1 MSDASIR
8 EYLTIQQVA
17 DYLSIKTSSLY
28 SKIAEIP
35 HYRIGRLLRFRKGE
49 IDAWMETK
57 RENIPQR
64 RRSHKKRNVTDVDRI
79 VRRAIDAAKD
89 TGYNSSGKSDHSIEG
104 LGKERLYGFI

>member
-1 MSDASIR
+1 MSDEGTR

-49 IDAWMETK
+49 IDAWIEAK
-57 RENIPQR
+57 REDIAQISKT
-64 RRSHKKRNVTDVDRI
+64 RSSKRNVSDVDKI
-79 VRRAIDAAKD
+79 VRRTIDAAKG
-89 TGYNSSGKSDHSIEG
+89 TRYNSSGKSDHSIKG
-104 LGKERLYGFI
+104 LGKER

>member
-1 MSDASIR
+1 MNDESIR

-49 IDAWMETK
+49 IDAWIETK
-57 RENIPQR
+57 REDIPQR
-64 RRSHKKRNVTDVDRI
+64 TRPHKKRTVLDVNQI
-79 VRRAIDAAKD
+79 VRRAIDAARG
-89 TGYNSSGKSDHSIEG
+89 TGYNSSGKSDHSIKG
-104 LGKERLYGFI
+104 LGKER

>member
-1 MSDASIR
+1 MSDESIR

-49 IDAWMETK
+49 IDAWIETK
-57 RENIPQR
+57 REETPQVT
-64 RRSHKKRNVTDVDRI
+64 RSHKKKNVLDVDKI
-79 VRRAIDAAKD
+79 VRRAIDAAKG
-89 TGYNSSGKSDHSIEG
+89 TGYNSSGKSDHSIKG
-104 LGKERLYGFI
+104 LGKER

>member
-1 MSDASIR
+1 MSDEGIR

-49 IDAWMETK
+49 IDAWIETK
-57 RENIPQR
+57 REDMPQIKR
-64 RRSHKKRNVTDVDRI
+64 TRSNKRNVPDVDKI
-79 VRRAIDAAKD
+79 VRGAIDAAKG
-89 TGYNSSGKSDHSIEG
+89 TGYNSSGKSDHSIKG
-104 LGKERLYGFI
+104 LGKER

>member
-1 MSDASIR
+1 MSDESIR

-49 IDAWMETK
+49 IDAWIETK
-57 RENIPQR
+57 REDVPQR
-64 RRSHKKRNVTDVDRI
+64 RRLHRKRTVPDVNQI
-79 VRRAIDAAKD
+79 VRKAIDAAKG
-89 TGYNSSGKSDHSIEG
+89 TGYNSPGKSDHSIKG
-104 LGKERLYGFI
+104 LGKER

>member
-1 MSDASIR
+1 MSDEGIR

-49 IDAWMETK
+49 IDTWIETK
-57 RENIPQR
+57 REDMSQIKRTKPGR
-64 RRSHKKRNVTDVDRI
+64 RDVPDVDRI
-79 VRRAIDAAKD
+79 VRRTIDATKGM
-89 TGYNSSGKSDHSIEG
+89 GYDSSGKSDRIKGLRKEG
-104 LGKERLYGFI
+104 

>member
-1 MSDASIR
+1 MNDEGIR

-49 IDAWMETK
+49 IDAWIETK
-57 RENIPQR
+57 REDVPEIKT
-64 RRSHKKRNVTDVDRI
+64 RSRKKDVPDVGKI
-79 VRRAIDAAKD
+79 VRRAIDAAKG
-89 TGYNSSGKSDHSIEG
+89 TGYNSSGKSDHSIKG
-104 LGKERLYGFI
+104 LGKER

>member
-1 MSDASIR
+1 MSDEGIR

-49 IDAWMETK
+49 IDAWIETK
-57 RENIPQR
+57 KESASQTKT
-64 RRSHKKRNVTDVDRI
+64 RSCKRNAPVVDKI
-79 VRRAIDAAKD
+79 VRGNVNI
-89 TGYNSSGKSDHSIEG
+89 YVSP
-104 LGKERLYGFI
+104 

>member
-1 MSDASIR
+1 MSDESIR

-49 IDAWMETK
+49 IDAWIETK
-57 RENIPQR
+57 REDIPQKP
-64 RRSHKKRNVTDVDRI
+64 RSHKKKNVPEVDSI
-79 VRRAIDAAKD
+79 VRRAIDAAKG
-89 TGYNSSGKSDHSIEG
+89 TGYNSSGKSDHSIKG
-104 LGKERLYGFI
+104 LGKER

>member
-1 MSDASIR
+1 MSDEGIR

-49 IDAWMETK
+49 IDAWIETK
-57 RENIPQR
+57 REDMPQIKR
-64 RRSHKKRNVTDVDRI
+64 ARSNRRNVTDVDKI
-79 VRRAIDAAKD
+79 VRRAIDAAKG
-89 TGYNSSGKSDHSIEG
+89 TGYNSSGKSDHSIKG
-104 LGKERLYGFI
+104 LGKER